1 LIDALGERRNG
12 YKKSEVP
19 EVKLT
24 DEQKNKIKDLAEKR
38 LKEFLEK
45 KQGKK

>member
-1 LIDALGERRNG
+1 MIEALGERRNG
-12 YKKSEVP
+12 YKKSEIP
-19 EVKLT
+19 ETKLT
-24 DEQKNKIKDLAEKR
+24 EDQKNKIKELAEKK